1 MYLLEIF
8 FIAMAILLLFN
19 SFGFFLVNRI
29 LFLNKKN
36 QDLVYASSILGVC
49 TFILLTSF
57 FYFILD
63 FNIKLIS
70 ILFIIIFFLT
80 LINNLFN
87 NNNLFLKTSGR
98 IFLLASPIILVFI
111 FLAYCYGQQFYVFR
125 GNYWDY
131 FHYIKQS
138 ILIFKYNFSAFKN
151 IDTFQYLAPN
161 KEILFKDS
169 SYQVLNDIFMYWRPA
184 VSLFLSFFLNFKF
197 LNLFQIA
204 YCFSII
210 LLSLVCIS
218 VHFFILKVFNR
229 SSIIL
234 PIIFTLSFW
243 TIYIFEISA
252 LAHLLSLGI
261 IVSMIALSFF
271 IIEEL
276 KTKNYLFFFTFS
288 LLNVS
293 IFIIYPEIFVFYSIY
308 IILLFILLLIF
319 FREIIKN
326 NINIL
331 FFSLIIFIF
340 LSLLGLTSSYK
351 FLIWLG
357 NGFDF
362 IKKLDFWGYYGA
374 FIIGKENLVQDLSF
388 VAFIK
393 KKILLDNLNSF
404 QLIKEIVNQHFEKG
418 FYFLFIN
425 IIPSLFGL
433 YFLSVSKIDSFNFL
447 IFLVLSILL
456 NFYFIKIII
465 KNFRILLKKVDFY
478 SLVFLSLFFTWLFC
492 SLILLSKGAIWG
504 IIKLYFYFF
513 PIFFMFA
520 YFYFKKN
527 DNNFFLKPNKKLLIL
542 LVLFP
547 FYKYSIFNHGI
558 GRYDSFPSI
567 INQELKNEF
576 LWNVN
581 ESDLKNCKNLLIDIT
596 TDNENLTKLYYI
608 KLILDYNNISY
619 SYLNITKRTSNN
631 YDCKIDSKDKIF
643 RITRL

>member
-8 FIAMAILLLFN
+8 FVAIIMLLFFN
-19 SFGFFLVNRI
+19 SFGFFLFNKI
-29 LFLNKKN
+29 FFLDKEK
-36 QDLVYASSILGVC
+36 QDLVYISSILGLSASVV
-49 TFILLTSF
+49 FASF

-70 ILFIIIFFLT
+70 ILFTIVFFLT
-80 LINNLFN
+80 LISNLFN
-87 NNNLFLKTSGR
+87 YNNLFLKTSSR
-98 IFLLASPIILVFI
+98 IFLLVSPIILVFI

-125 GNYWDY
+125 GNHWDY
-131 FHYIKQS
+131 FYYIKQS
-138 ILIFKYNFSAFKN
+138 ILIFKYNFSTFEN
-151 IDTFQYLAPN
+151 IDAFQYLAPD
-161 KEILFKDS
+161 KVVLFKDGN
-169 SYQVLNDIFMYWRPA
+169 YTVLNDVFNYKRPA
-184 VSLFLSFFLNFKF
+184 VSLFLSFLLNFKF
-197 LNLFQIA
+197 LNLFQIV

-218 VHFFILKVFNR
+218 TYFFILKVFNR

-234 PIIFTLSFW
+234 SIIFTLSFW
-243 TIYIFEISA
+243 TLYIFEISA

-261 IVSMIALSFF
+261 IISMIALSFF

-276 KTKNYLFFFTFS
+276 KKKNYLFFFTFS

-340 LSLLGLTSSYK
+340 ISLLGLTSSYK
-351 FLIWLG
+351 FLILLG

-374 FIIGKENLVQDLSF
+374 FIIGKENLVQDLNF
-388 VAFIK
+388 VDFIK
-393 KKILLDNLNSF
+393 NKILLDNLNSF
-404 QLIKEIVNQHFEKG
+404 QLIKEVVNQHFEKG

-433 YFLSVSKIDSFNFL
+433 YFLSVSKIGSFIFF
-447 IFLVLSILL
+447 IFLVLSIIL

-465 KNFRILLKKVDFY
+465 KNFRILFKKIDLY
-478 SLVFLSLFFTWLFC
+478 SLAFLSLFFTWLCC
-492 SLILLSKGAIWG
+492 SLILLSKGAMWG
-504 IIKLYFYFF
+504 LIKLYFYFF

-520 YFYFKKN
+520 FFYFKHN
-527 DNNFFLKPNKKLLIL
+527 GNNFFLKPNKKLLIL

-547 FYKYSIFNHGI
+547 FYKYTIFNHGI

-567 INQELKNEF
+567 INPELKKDF
-576 LWNVN
+576 SWNIN
-581 ESDLKNCKNLLIDIT
+581 ESDLKNCNNLLIDIT
-596 TDNENLTKLYYI
+596 LDNQNLSKLYYV
-608 KLILDYNNISY
+608 KLILDYNNIIY
-619 SYLNITKRTSNN
+619 SYLNIKKKPFNN
-631 YDCKIDSKDKIF
+631 YDCKIDSKDKFF